1 MNIQIQKWVDRWL
14 GIPCC
19 AALSAWHGTWNFFQ
33 YTPSVKPPPRRI
45 LVILLSELG
54 SLILSE
60 PMLCRLQKRYP
71 DATLYMLLFA
81 RNRQVLDLLSFVQP
95 EHILAVRDDSALHLL
110 IDLWHS
116 IRRMRTI
123 GIDTVVDCELF
134 ARCSAII
141 SGCSGA
147 LRRIGFHRHAQEGL
161 YRGSF
166 HTSPVPY
173 NPYRHLSLQLISL
186 ADAIESGETP
196 RAKSDLVTGPFAPP
210 TFVPGLGE
218 VKREMDQLYGDY
230 PQIVGKKMVLLYPSG
245 GLLPIRAW
253 PLEYFVTVAQA
264 LLQDGC
270 AIGVIGLPDDRT
282 LAEALRSACGN
293 NDSCINLAGYTRSIR
308 HLLCIFERSDLLI
321 TNDGG
326 PGQVAAM
333 THIPTIVFFGP
344 ETPLLYGS
352 WSPFAHV
359 FYTPLPCSPC
369 LTAYNHRTSP
379 CDGDNQCLKRIAP
392 ESVLAKARE
401 FLIIR

>member
-1 MNIQIQKWVDRWL
+1 
-14 GIPCC
+14 
-19 AALSAWHGTWNFFQ
+19 
-33 YTPSVKPPPRRI
+33 PSVKPPPRRI

-54 SLILSE
+54 SLVLSE

-123 GIDTVVDCELF
+123 GIDTVIDCELF

-218 VKREMDQLYGDY
+218 VKREMDQLYGRMDA
-230 PQIVGKKMVLLYPSG
+230 
-245 GLLPIRAW
+245 R
-253 PLEYFVTVAQA
+253 
-264 LLQDGC
+264 
-270 AIGVIGLPDDRT
+270 
-282 LAEALRSACGN
+282 LA
-293 NDSCINLAGYTRSIR
+293 
-308 HLLCIFERSDLLI
+308 
-321 TNDGG
+321 
-326 PGQVAAM
+326 
-333 THIPTIVFFGP
+333 
-344 ETPLLYGS
+344 
-352 WSPFAHV
+352 
-359 FYTPLPCSPC
+359 
-369 LTAYNHRTSP
+369 
-379 CDGDNQCLKRIAP
+379 
-392 ESVLAKARE
+392 
-401 FLIIR
+401 

>member
-1 MNIQIQKWVDRWL
+1 M
-14 GIPCC
+14 
-19 AALSAWHGTWNFFQ
+19 
-33 YTPSVKPPPRRI
+33 
-45 LVILLSELG
+45 ILLSELG
-54 SLILSE
+54 SLVLAE
-60 PMLCRLQKRYP
+60 PMFGRLKKRYP
-71 DATLYMLLFA
+71 HADIYMLLFD
-81 RNRQVLDLLSFVQP
+81 RNRQVLDLLSVVKP
-95 EHILAVRDDSALHLL
+95 ENILTIRDDCAMHML

-116 IRRMRTI
+116 LRRIRII

-134 ARCSAII
+134 ARCSALI

-147 LRRIGFHRHAQEGL
+147 LRRIGFHRHSQEGL

-166 HTSPVPY
+166 HTSRVLY

-186 ADAIESGETP
+186 VDAIESRETP
-196 RAKSDLVTGPFAPP
+196 RSKSDLQTGPFLPP
-210 TFVPGLGE
+210 TFLADFGE
-218 VKREMDQLYGDY
+218 VDRELAQLHCDY
-230 PQIVGKKMVLLYPSG
+230 PQIVGKRLVLLYPSG

-253 PLEYFVTVAQA
+253 PLESYITVSKA

-270 AIGVIGLPDDRT
+270 AVGVIGLPEDRS
-282 LAEALRSACGN
+282 LAESLLRACEN
-293 NDSCINLAGYTRSIR
+293 NTLCINLAGYTRSIR

-333 THIPTIVFFGP
+333 TDIPTIVFFGP

-352 WSPFAHV
+352 WSRFAHV

-379 CDGDNQCLKRIAP
+379 CDGDNQCLQRITP
-392 ESVLAKARE
+392 ESVLSKARE
-401 FLIIR
+401 LLLNRFAQPASQRPDEHVA